1 MVQLPVNAVHLRSSY
16 TSTTTYLYFSPW
28 PGAVK
33 QIILTGVPLFVLFG
47 LFCVVVVV
55 SVIVVVVGVVVMVG
69 VVEVINVVVV
79 MGDISAFLS
88 WGSEEINIRSFLY
101 SSLMLQSE
109 TNNDEARGDEQQRN
123 EGSDDNK
130 ESEGDR
136 VNVSI
141 SCFSNKGSPMFFHV
155 PPLISLFSKSIAIA
169 FPSLILLRADDAPL
183 FEPVDARL
191 LVLGS
196 SLVCGLSILVKV

>member
-69 VVEVINVVVV
+69 VIEVINVVVV

-101 SSLMLQSE
+101 SSLMLQPE
-109 TNNDEARGDEQQRN
+109 TNDDEARSDEQQRS
-123 EGSDDNK
+123 EESDDDT
-130 ESEGDR
+130 ESEDTNGEEDR
-136 VNVSI
+136 VNVFI
-141 SCFSNKGSPMFFHV
+141 SCFSNKGSPLFVHV

-169 FPSLILLRADDAPL
+169 FSSLILLRADDAPL
-183 FEPVDARL
+183 FEPVDAWL
-191 LVLGS
+191 LVL
-196 SLVCGLSILVKV
+196 